1 MAGKPQ
7 PRMSVVQPL
16 YTSYRYIPLTHNL
29 VAIVDAD
36 NYEWL
41 MTFSWSACKDSKGIV
56 YAISN
61 IVLPNGRRTRLRMH
75 RLILG
80 LHYGDPRE
88 GDHIRPADTLDNRR
102 ENLRIVDQH
111 QSACNRRKFK
121 NNTSGYKGVSFYK
134 RLQMY
139 AAGIRFHGKRKNLG
153 YRLTAK
159 AAYEE
164 LYVPAALELHGEYA
178 RLV

>member
-61 IVLPNGRRTRLRMH
+61 ITARPRGDALQREAGWRRS
-75 RLILG
+75 G
-80 LHYGDPRE
+80 
-88 GDHIRPADTLDNRR
+88 
-102 ENLRIVDQH
+102 
-111 QSACNRRKFK
+111 QS
-121 NNTSGYKGVSFYK
+121 VVVK
-134 RLQMY
+134 R
-139 AAGIRFHGKRKNLG
+139 
-153 YRLTAK
+153 
-159 AAYEE
+159 
-164 LYVPAALELHGEYA
+164 
-178 RLV
+178 